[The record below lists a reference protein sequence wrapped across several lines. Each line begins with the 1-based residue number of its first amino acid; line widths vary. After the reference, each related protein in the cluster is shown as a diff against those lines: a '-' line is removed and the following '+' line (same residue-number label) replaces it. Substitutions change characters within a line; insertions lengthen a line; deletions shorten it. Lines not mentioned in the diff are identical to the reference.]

1 MGKLEQKKKLNNGG
15 FSLVE
20 LIIVIAIM
28 VVLVG
33 ILAPTYLRYVEKSRV
48 SADASTMDEYVN
60 VMQTVASDPDITL
73 DTSKTYKVERDASDS
88 SKISVSSDLQTV
100 LTSNGLMTATDITNS
115 KLQSTEYRNATNCSV
130 TLTYNSTSKVWEV
143 TKNLP

>member
-130 TLTYNSTSKVWEV
+130 TLTYNNTSKVWEV

>member
-1 MGKLEQKKKLNNGG
+1 MRKLEQKKKLNNGG

-48 SADASTMDEYVN
+48 SADASTMDEFVS
-60 VMQTVASDPDITL
+60 VMQAVASDSDITL
-73 DTSKTYKVERDASDS
+73 DSTKTYTVSNAGAT
-88 SKISVSSDLQTV
+88 INVSSDLSNV
-100 LTSNGLMTATDITNS
+100 LTSNGLMTATDISGATLKS
-115 KLQSTEYRNATNCSV
+115 TTYTSATITITLQYDATN
-130 TLTYNSTSKVWEV
+130 KVWQV
-143 TKNLP
+143 VKAGFPS

>member
-1 MGKLEQKKKLNNGG
+1 MRKLEQKRKLNNGG

-33 ILAPTYLRYVEKSRV
+33 VLAPTYLRYVEKSRV
-48 SADASTMDEYVN
+48 SADASTMDEFVN
-60 VMQTVASDPDITL
+60 VMQTVASDPDINL
-73 DTSKTYKVERDASDS
+73 DTTKTYTVERDATDT
-88 SKISVSSDLQTV
+88 SKINVSSDLQTV
-100 LTSNGLMTATDITNS
+100 LTGNGLMTSDDCTNS
-115 KLQSTEYRNATNCSV
+115 KLQSTEYKTATNCKVELS
-130 TLTYNSTSKVWEV
+130 YDSTNKVWTV

>member
-1 MGKLEQKKKLNNGG
+1 MRKLEQKKKLNNGG

-48 SADASTMDEYVN
+48 SADASTMDEFVS
-60 VMQTVASDPDITL
+60 VMQAVASDSDITL
-73 DTSKTYKVERDASDS
+73 DSTKTYTVSNSGAT
-88 SKISVSSDLQTV
+88 INVSSDLSSV
-100 LTSNGLMTATDITNS
+100 LTSNGLMTATDISGATLKS
-115 KLQSTEYRNATNCSV
+115 TTYTSATITITLQYDATN
-130 TLTYNSTSKVWEV
+130 KVWQV
-143 TKNLP
+143 VKAGFPS